1 MKKLLVLMS
10 LLLVTLTSFS
20 QTVTNQITK
29 APTDTIVPLSV
40 QTAKLVIKDLIKGDG
55 AIIEVQ
61 ELQKVIKLTNEKVVL
76 KDSIIG
82 ILNSKI
88 SNLDY
93 IINQKDEQFGLE
105 RQKSESLIKEL
116 KSEKRK
122 TFLYKVGT
130 YVGIVA
136 TGILLV
142 K

>member
-1 MKKLLVLMS
+1 M
-10 LLLVTLTSFS
+10 TLTSFS

-29 APTDTIVPLSV
+29 APTDTIVAVSIP
-40 QTAKLVIKDLIKGDG
+40 TAKLIIKDLIKGDG
-55 AIIEVQ
+55 AIAEVQ
-61 ELQKVIKLTNEKVVL
+61 ELHKVIKLTNDKVIL

-105 RQKSESLIKEL
+105 RQKSESLLKEL

-122 TFLYKVGT
+122 SFLYKIGS

>member
-1 MKKLLVLMS
+1 MTS
-10 LLLVTLTSFS
+10 ISFS
-20 QTVTNQITK
+20 QTVTNQKPITS
-29 APTDTIVPLSV
+29 DTIVSLKVP
-40 QTAKLVIKDLIKGDG
+40 TAKLIIKDLIKGDG
-55 AIIEVQ
+55 AIIENE
-61 ELQKVIKLTNEKVVL
+61 ELHKIIKLTNEKIVL
-76 KDSIIG
+76 KDSIIF
-82 ILNSKI
+82 LQNSKI

-93 IINQKDEQFGLE
+93 IINQKDEQFKLE
-105 RQKSESLIKEL
+105 REKSNSLLKEL

>member
-1 MKKLLVLMS
+1 M
-10 LLLVTLTSFS
+10 TLTSFS

-29 APTDTIVPLSV
+29 APTDTIVAVSIP
-40 QTAKLVIKDLIKGDG
+40 TAKLIIKDLIKGDG
-55 AIIEVQ
+55 AVAEVQ
-61 ELQKVIKLTNEKVVL
+61 ELHKVVKLTNDKVIL

-105 RQKSESLIKEL
+105 RKKSESLIKEL
-116 KSEKRK
+116 KAEKRK
-122 TFLYKVGT
+122 SFLYKIGS